1 MDKPK
6 PNKLA
11 QFYSGQIQPNGAL
24 SLRRSVQFW
33 SGVDT
38 SSIKVAAETALLG
51 FIGFPSAV
59 DFEFHSKIAK
69 KRSVYIANELKRCMQ
84 PLCLKSS
91 SDCFGRILL

>member
-1 MDKPK
+1 M
-6 PNKLA
+6 
-11 QFYSGQIQPNGAL
+11 
-24 SLRRSVQFW
+24 
-33 SGVDT
+33 
-38 SSIKVAAETALLG
+38 AAETALLG

-91 SDCFGRILL
+91 SDCFGRILLQPNLIVVLSKNTATGTERFSGAGPFLMRPEVS